1 MPDFWPLTHL
11 RYPSW
16 LKTYHELTF
25 CFCFLALQRSN
36 DAPVLLTKNEIKAV
50 KKLVFTVVR
59 KALKIGR
66 IKEAEF
72 EAYDVDLH
80 AVLVWAIRE
89 QRLHSADSEEM
100 EFNIK
105 LDGRPLGGLK
115 LWKLSKIAL
124 FSLTV

>member
-1 MPDFWPLTHL
+1 M
-11 RYPSW
+11 
-16 LKTYHELTF
+16 
-25 CFCFLALQRSN
+25 
-36 DAPVLLTKNEIKAV
+36 LLTKNEIKAV

-66 IKEAEF
+66 INEAEF
-72 EAYDVDLH
+72 EAYNVDL
-80 AVLVWAIRE
+80 LVWAIRE

-124 FSLTV
+124 FSWAV